1 MAKKINIAG
10 ISKKISDKVDKDF
23 FQKPSTPKEQ
33 SLFANLNIGI
43 SISEN
48 PDLRKLG
55 YSPMHLQDA
64 MVEISRY
71 LLIHGATLIYGGD
84 LRNGGY
90 TYLFAELARQYGS
103 KENYDKY
110 RFVNYSAWP
119 IHKKLTKGDELDFK
133 QQRVGI
139 VKLPPPKGVDDGK
152 ALPEPSS
159 KEMKLI
165 MAKSFSLMRKEMNAK
180 CNVRILL
187 GGKTKDFLGIYPG
200 IPEEAYLAM
209 LDDKPVYLLGAY
221 GGSTQEVI
229 NLITKQSSDSLNK
242 KEQLNDNSYA
252 DLFASWNKD
261 QKQKINL
268 DNFYNFF
275 KKYTLKKLSKNNGL
289 DEKENLSLFS
299 TDNLTEI
306 IFYILKGL
314 IQIQK
319 TTGSK

>member
-23 FQKPSTPKEQ
+23 FEKPSTPKEQ

-110 RFVNYSAWP
+110 RFLNYSVLP
-119 IHKKLTKGDELDFK
+119 IHKKLTE
-133 QQRVGI
+133 
-139 VKLPPPKGVDDGK
+139 PK
-152 ALPEPSS
+152 
-159 KEMKLI
+159 
-165 MAKSFSLMRKEMNAK
+165 
-180 CNVRILL
+180 
-187 GGKTKDFLGIYPG
+187 
-200 IPEEAYLAM
+200 
-209 LDDKPVYLLGAY
+209 
-221 GGSTQEVI
+221 ST
-229 NLITKQSSDSLNK
+229 TLN
-242 KEQLNDNSYA
+242 
-252 DLFASWNKD
+252 
-261 QKQKINL
+261 
-268 DNFYNFF
+268 
-275 KKYTLKKLSKNNGL
+275 
-289 DEKENLSLFS
+289 
-299 TDNLTEI
+299 
-306 IFYILKGL
+306 
-314 IQIQK
+314 
-319 TTGSK
+319 